1 MTNEQLL
8 YWIEGYLSDKFSI
21 EACAIKNKINDVRG
35 KPSVT
40 PETTDFLQKL
50 KPVPCA
56 VGKAPWESTGDETA
70 QWVGTDV

>member
-1 MTNEQLL
+1 MTNEQLI

-40 PETTDFLQKL
+40 KETTDFLQKL
-50 KPVPCA
+50 KSVPSA
-56 VGKAPWESTGDETA
+56 DTTAPWMNA
-70 QWVGTDV
+70 DV